1 MHQYGIQQN
10 VLWLQQYSLLC
21 LAKWLA
27 LVGCDWTTIS
37 YSLGVGEDDLSLQH
51 STIKFWWVHAP
62 KIWIFTEIE
71 CYWIR
76 RGKKCTQCLLIWVWQ
91 QSPAVWDNGSTIQ
104 DCDIENGVFGGLTT
118 CYFDKTKMDAFHN
131 TTINHPASSCHWIM
145 YEGVFALDTTIFDG
159 RHNNQHSWVSH
170 VLGKILKHKMMIS
183 REGERCR
190 RHPKMFWDHT
200 MVMKR
205 ESSVG
210 TERGC
215 LFLLLVPDLVFR
227 QTIHVKCDSGRYLS
241 NQSSNDEARTCPK
254 LAMT

>member
-1 MHQYGIQQN
+1 MHQKYGYSPKLNAIGYGGAKN
-10 VLWLQQYSLLC
+10 APSVYWFGYGNNLLQF
-21 LAKWLA
+21 
-27 LVGCDWTTIS
+27 GTTGVRS
-37 YSLGVGEDDLSLQH
+37 KTVTLKMVFLGVSRH
-51 STIKFWWVHAP
+51 ATSTMA
-62 KIWIFTEIE
+62 
-71 CYWIR
+71 
-76 RGKKCTQCLLIWVWQ
+76 
-91 QSPAVWDNGSTIQ
+91 
-104 DCDIENGVFGGLTT
+104 
-118 CYFDKTKMDAFHN
+118 KMDAFHN

-159 RHNNQHSWVSH
+159 WHNNQHSWVSH

-183 REGERCR
+183 REGERCW